1 MKLSYYGYFL
11 EHKTNQKC
19 FRNDILPFLKSF
31 CKVNSPKYKNSFVSL
46 TNERMY
52 LFCVTTN
59 IFLFVMTKS
68 HEIIKKIDT
77 KTIDI
82 DEIYSKL
89 GSNDKLGFASYV
101 YFDKNYYGIASTIQ
115 GPRNKSFNYFVNCI
129 ISSLNISK
137 YELKSFALMHQS
149 SKADVLKMPFIG
161 KTIVQ
166 VGEGNNLF
174 DHIKGF
180 MGFKVSDIDSFLI
193 EVRPKRKKS
202 IKQSFENLNSKIN
215 DDGLLKYIVRAKESQ
230 EESMEDFYI
239 ACSGGVFD
247 SISARE
253 DSKIYIE
260 IVDKSKNNSIL
271 ADKIGEFNDA
281 KEFSNDTVQEIANF
295 SQLSAWANYLSSL

>member
-11 EHKTNQKC
+11 EHKKNQKC
-19 FRNDILPFLKSF
+19 FRNDLLPFLKAF
-31 CKVNSPKYKNSFVSL
+31 CKVTNPKYKNSFVSL
-46 TNERMY
+46 TDERMY
-52 LFCVTTN
+52 LFSVTKN
-59 IFLFVMTKS
+59 IFLFVVTKS

-77 KTIDI
+77 STIDV

-89 GSNDKLGFASYV
+89 GSNDKLGFASYI
-101 YFDKNYYGIASTIQ
+101 YFDNSYYGIASTIQ
-115 GPRNKSFNYFVNCI
+115 GPRNKSFNYFVNSI
-129 ISSLNISK
+129 ISSLNISM
-137 YELKSFALMHQS
+137 YEFKSFGLMHQS
-149 SKADVLKMPFIG
+149 SKADVLKLPFIG

-180 MGFKVSDIDSFLI
+180 LGFKVKDIDSFVI

-202 IKQSFENLNSKIN
+202 IKQSVEGLSAKIN

-230 EESMEDFYI
+230 EEALEDYYI
-239 ACSGGVFD
+239 ACSGGVSD

-260 IVDKSKNNSIL
+260 MADKSKNNSIL
-271 ADKIGEFNDA
+271 AEKIEEFDDA
-281 KEFSNDTVQEIANF
+281 PEFSNDTVQDIAKFNQ
-295 SQLSAWANYLSSL
+295 STAWSTYLSSL